1 MTTTTRS
8 TPMLL
13 TASLTLLSALSPV
26 PPAYAGEVQRS
37 ANPIP
42 GQYIVV
48 LNDDAVRPVDADIH
62 DQRPTLRDLGR
73 GLANQHGGRIGR
85 QYGAALAGFAIDSS
99 AAAAEKWAADARV
112 AYVAEDGW
120 VEIASEETSAS
131 WGLDRIDQRDAALD
145 NLYSYYADGS
155 GIDLYVVDT
164 GLRSTHQDFSGRVDL
179 AASFS
184 TVDDGLGT
192 EDCNGHGTHVA
203 GIAGGATFGV
213 AKGVTLHP
221 VRVLDCYG
229 RGAVSDIVAGV
240 DWITARYPKPRKNR
254 PELPKRA
261 VVNMSL
267 ATNWTQVLD
276 EAVSRAIATGITF
289 VVAAGNSGDDA
300 CVYSPA
306 RVPGAITVGATT
318 AANARAAYSNFGACL
333 DLFAPG
339 DFILSD
345 SIADDAATMVMAGS
359 SMAAP
364 HVAGTVALLLS
375 VNPALS
381 PAEVSTLLATAATA
395 EAVTEAGSGSPNRL
409 LFAPFTGDGVDM
421 PPVALFT
428 ASCSS
433 GTCTLDAAPSADDR
447 GIVAYAWDFGNGR
460 TGSGE
465 RVTARYG
472 RNGPAQ
478 ALVTLD
484 ITDSAG
490 QVSTF
495 QATILTGN

>member
-1 MTTTTRS
+1 MIAIPRFN
-8 TPMLL
+8 PILL
-13 TASLTLLSALSPV
+13 TTSLALFSV
-26 PPAYAGEVQRS
+26 LPANAAQVQR
-37 ANPIP
+37 AADPIE

-48 LNDDAVRPVDADIH
+48 LRDGAVRPGDADLH
-62 DQRPTLRDLGR
+62 DSRPTLEDLGR
-73 GLANQHGGRIGR
+73 GLAGQHGGLVGR
-85 QYGAALAGFAIDSS
+85 QYRAALDGFAIGATE
-99 AAAAEKWAADARV
+99 AAAQKWAADPRV

-120 VEIASEETSAS
+120 VEVASEETSAS
-131 WGLDRIDQRDAALD
+131 WGLDRIDQRSAALD
-145 NLYSYYADGS
+145 SLYSYYADGT
-155 GIDLYVVDT
+155 GIDLYLVDT
-164 GLRSTHQDFSGRVDL
+164 GIRSTHLDFGGRVDL
-179 AASFS
+179 GASFS
-184 TVDDGLGT
+184 TVADGLGT

-229 RGAVSDIVAGV
+229 RGPVSDIVAGI
-240 DWITARYPKPRKNR
+240 DWITARYPKPRKGQ
-254 PELPKRA
+254 PVLPKRA

-276 EAVSRAIATGITF
+276 DAVSRSIAAGVAY
-289 VVAAGNSGDDA
+289 VVAAGNDGSDS
-300 CVYSPA
+300 CIYSPA

-318 AANARAAYSNFGACL
+318 ATNTRAPYSNFGGCV

-345 SIADDAATMVMAGS
+345 SIADDSATMVMAGS

-381 PAEVSTLLATAATA
+381 PADVSTLLRSAATA
-395 EAVTEAGSGSPNRL
+395 DAIAEVGTGSPNRL
-409 LFAPFTGDGVDM
+409 LYAPFTGDGVDM

-447 GIVAYAWDFGNGR
+447 GIVSYSWDFGNGR
-460 TGSGE
+460 GASGE
-465 RVTARYG
+465 RVSAKYG
-472 RNGPAQ
+472 RNGPVQ

-484 ITDSAG
+484 ATDSAG
-490 QVSTF
+490 QVTTF